1 MKAKHASSPYLQ
13 GMHSTYRAAAV
24 QHRTELEQILALQ
37 RKNLKQELPE
47 EEMRSQ
53 GFVTVQHDLA
63 ALEQMHAL
71 APSVI
76 ALQGSELVAY
86 ALMMPRE
93 CRALMPVLVPM
104 FELFDR
110 LEYRGKPMSDCRFY
124 VMGQICIGKAHRGKG
139 LFELLYHKHR
149 ELYQPR
155 FDFII
160 TEVAVRNQRS
170 LRAHERVGFQ
180 TVHTYRDATDEWAV
194 VLWDWSPPRPG

>member
-1 MKAKHASSPYLQ
+1 MQ
-13 GMHSTYRAAAV
+13 STYRVGAV
-24 QHRTELEQILALQ
+24 QNRTELEQILGLQ
-37 RKNLKQELPE
+37 RKNLEQGLTAE
-47 EEMRSQ
+47 ETRSQ
-53 GFVTVQHDLA
+53 GFVTVRHDLA

-71 APSVI
+71 APSII
-76 ALQGSELVAY
+76 AHQGSELVGY

-110 LEYRGKPMSDCRFY
+110 LTYRGKPMNDHRFY
-124 VMGQICIGKAHRGKG
+124 VMGQICIDKAHRGRG

-149 ELYQPR
+149 ELYQQR

-194 VLWDWSPPRPG
+194 VLWDWSTPPADR

>member
-1 MKAKHASSPYLQ
+1 MQ
-13 GMHSTYRAAAV
+13 STYRVGAV
-24 QHRTELEQILALQ
+24 QNRTELEQILVLQ
-37 RKNLKQELPE
+37 RRNLKQELPE
-47 EEMRSQ
+47 EEKRSQ
-53 GFVTVQHDLA
+53 GFVTVEHDLA

-71 APSVI
+71 APSII
-76 ALQGSELVAY
+76 AHQGRELAGY
-86 ALMMPRE
+86 ALTMPRE
-93 CRALMPVLVPM
+93 CRTLMPVLVPM

-110 LEYRGKPMSDCRFY
+110 LTYRGKPMSDHRFY
-124 VMGQICIGKAHRGKG
+124 VMGQVCIDKAHRGKG

-160 TEVAVRNQRS
+160 TEVSVRNQRS

-194 VLWDWSPPRPG
+194 VLWDWSTPQAG

>member
-1 MKAKHASSPYLQ
+1 ME
-13 GMHSTYRAAAV
+13 STYRAAAV

-53 GFVTVQHDLA
+53 GFVTLRHELA

-71 APSVI
+71 APSII
-76 ALQGSELVAY
+76 AHQGRELVAY

-93 CRALMPVLVPM
+93 CRALMPVLAPM

-110 LEYRGKPMSDCRFY
+110 LEYRDKPLNEHRFY
-124 VMGQICIGKAHRGKG
+124 VMGQICIDKAHRGKG
-139 LFELLYHKHR
+139 LFELLYLKHR
-149 ELYQPR
+149 ELYQQR

-160 TEVAVRNQRS
+160 TEIAVRNQRS
-170 LRAHERVGFQ
+170 LRAHERAGFQ
-180 TVHTYRDATDEWAV
+180 ILHTYRDATEEWAV
-194 VLWDWSPPRPG
+194 VLWDWSTPRAG

>member
-1 MKAKHASSPYLQ
+1 MVYLRSMPSPY
-13 GMHSTYRAAAV
+13 RVAAV
-24 QHRTELEQILALQ
+24 QHRTELEQLLTLQ
-37 RKNLKQELPE
+37 RRNLQQELSQE
-47 EEMRSQ
+47 ELRSQ
-53 GFVTVQHDLA
+53 GFVTVQHDMA

-71 APSVI
+71 APSII
-76 ALQGSELVAY
+76 AHQGHELVAY

-110 LEYRGKPMSDCRFY
+110 LEYRGKPLNDHRFY
-124 VMGQICIGKAHRGKG
+124 VMGQICIDKAHRGKG

-149 ELYQPR
+149 ELYEQR

-180 TVHTYRDATDEWAV
+180 TLHTYRDATDEWAV
-194 VLWDWSPPRPG
+194 VLWDWSIPREG

>member
-1 MKAKHASSPYLQ
+1 ME
-13 GMHSTYRAAAV
+13 STYRTAAV

-53 GFVTVQHDLA
+53 GFVTLQHDLA

-71 APSVI
+71 APSII
-76 ALQGSELVAY
+76 AHQGSELVAY

-93 CRALMPVLVPM
+93 CRALMPVLAPM

-110 LEYRGKPMSDCRFY
+110 LEYRGKPLKEHRFY
-124 VMGQICIGKAHRGKG
+124 VMGQICIDKAHRGKG
-139 LFELLYHKHR
+139 LFELLYQKHR
-149 ELYQPR
+149 ELYQQR

-170 LRAHERVGFQ
+170 LRAHERAGFQ
-180 TVHTYRDATDEWAV
+180 ILHTYRDATDEWAV
-194 VLWDWSPPRPG
+194 VLWDWSIPQAGL

>member
-1 MKAKHASSPYLQ
+1 MY
-13 GMHSTYRAAAV
+13 TVAAV
-24 QHRTELEQILALQ
+24 QHRAELEQILALQ
-37 RKNLKQELPE
+37 RENLKQVLSA

-53 GFVTVQHDLA
+53 GFVTLRHDLA

-76 ALQGSELVAY
+76 ARRGDELVGY

-110 LEYRGKPMSDCRFY
+110 LDYRGRPLKDYRFY
-124 VMGQICIGKAHRGKG
+124 VMGQIAIAKAHRGRG
-139 LFELLYHKHR
+139 VFELLYEKHR
-149 ELYQPR
+149 ELYQHQ

-160 TEVAVRNQRS
+160 TEVATRNLRS
-170 LRAHERVGFQ
+170 LRAHERVGFR

-194 VLWDWSPPRPG
+194 VLWDWSPPRLTPPR

>member
-1 MKAKHASSPYLQ
+1 
-13 GMHSTYRAAAV
+13 MHSLYRAAAV

-47 EEMRSQ
+47 EELRSQ

-110 LEYRGKPMSDCRFY
+110 LEYRGKPMNDYRFY

-194 VLWDWSPPRPG
+194 VLWDWKGGHPGLSAR